1 MACSLAST
9 RSSQSWIAPNSF
21 GTKASSLSSSISA
34 INLFPSISD
43 KISDSI
49 FALFAG
55 REAKLRLER
64 KRMLAHFESLPNP
77 AQQNYIVYEN
87 GLPWDAGTGRVH
99 IGHKLVDGIVYR

>member
-64 KRMLAHFESLPNP
+64 KRMLAHFKSLPNP
-77 AQQNYIVYEN
+77 TQSKTYEN
-87 GLPWDAGTGRVH
+87 DHAWAEAVGGDYTGRKV
-99 IGHKLVDGIVYR
+99 VDGIVYR